1 MTRVLRAA
9 FVAVAMIAALAFAAG
24 CGNDEQ
30 NDYVDQVND
39 AQQSFLDEMT
49 AAASQASPTNASQ
62 ADQLIGDMQGAIDSF
77 VSDLEGIDAPEEV
90 ADLHDELITTMS
102 DIGAQIGEL
111 GDALTSGNPQQAAQ
125 AAAQLTTAVSSA
137 QTEVTSIID
146 QINAEFGN

>member
-9 FVAVAMIAALAFAAG
+9 LVAMAMIAALAFAAG
-24 CGNDEQ
+24 CGNEEQ
-30 NDYVDQVND
+30 NDYADDVNS
-39 AQQSFLDEMT
+39 AQESFLEEMT
-49 AAASQASPTNASQ
+49 AAASQANPANAGQ
-62 ADQLIGDMQGAIDSF
+62 ADQLIGEMQGAIDSF
-77 VSDLEGIDAPEEV
+77 VSDLEGIEPPEEV

-102 DIGAQIGEL
+102 DIGGEIGEL